1 MALLPYPLGTFN
13 PSSVIFGN
21 NKFINSLF
29 QIDFRVYRTFNL
41 SFLWQALFSSML
53 CLKFSSFFN
62 INVFI
67 YCKWIEF
74 SSSLVQEQ
82 QVAAATNC
90 FEKKTMEN
98 PAKEHENFANWS
110 PDTSIS
116 QKEICLYKKQC
127 GFGKGRTKSKS
138 KNEHLQKPHKVW
150 LTLVMMSPNSSLI
163 FNKNNERTKKP
174 CFEINLNRIAD
185 YATFFSLE
193 TSTLYFNEM
202 CAILVY
208 QYLYFCTHWAFAHAM
223 HRRAITLP
231 KPTTQFCA
239 DCVYFLARHNIV
251 RW

>member
-1 MALLPYPLGTFN
+1 
-13 PSSVIFGN
+13 
-21 NKFINSLF
+21 
-29 QIDFRVYRTFNL
+29 
-41 SFLWQALFSSML
+41 ML

-90 FEKKTMEN
+90 SEKKTMEN

-185 YATFFSLE
+185 YATFSLSKLPLSILMKCAPFWYINIYIFVHIGLLLTLCIEELLRCLNPLHCFVLTASIFSLG
-193 TSTLYFNEM
+193 T
-202 CAILVY
+202 I
-208 QYLYFCTHWAFAHAM
+208 
-223 HRRAITLP
+223 
-231 KPTTQFCA
+231 
-239 DCVYFLARHNIV
+239 
-251 RW
+251 